1 VILSDRNAN
10 RIFCGGPGQPCN
22 YFNLKQ
28 IFIAEKQILV
38 DLAHGFLRLYKYYC
52 QVGGHMAVPH
62 SKKAKPAKPKKA
74 KIKGA
79 SLALLKKMPGGKLVW
94 VLLLLMTCSMGGWL
108 LFGNK
113 GLFHLFKIRQER
125 ERLLQ
130 TNLNL
135 KDENERLVK
144 IIDRLQH
151 DQEFIEDTIRKELNF
166 IKKNEVIYQLEPEVG
181 SGPRVTQAPA
191 LGPVPSPAKHKRT
204 GRL

>member
-1 VILSDRNAN
+1 
-10 RIFCGGPGQPCN
+10 
-22 YFNLKQ
+22 
-28 IFIAEKQILV
+28 
-38 DLAHGFLRLYKYYC
+38 
-52 QVGGHMAVPH
+52 MALPH
-62 SKKAKPAKPKKA
+62 SKKAKKA
-74 KIKGA
+74 TQKAQTKG
-79 SLALLKKMPGGKLVW
+79 SNLALLKKMPGGKFFW
-94 VLLLLMTCSMGGWL
+94 VLLLLMALSMGGLL

-113 GLFHLFKIRQER
+113 GLYHLYQIRQER

-130 TNLNL
+130 INLNL

-181 SGPRVTQAPA
+181 SGHKVTQAPA
-191 LGPVPSPAKHKRT
+191 LGPPPSPATKHKRT

>member
-1 VILSDRNAN
+1 
-10 RIFCGGPGQPCN
+10 
-22 YFNLKQ
+22 
-28 IFIAEKQILV
+28 
-38 DLAHGFLRLYKYYC
+38 
-52 QVGGHMAVPH
+52 MALPH
-62 SKKAKPAKPKKA
+62 SKKTKKPTQKA
-74 KIKGA
+74 ETKE
-79 SLALLKKMPGGKLVW
+79 SNLALLKKMPGGKFFW
-94 VLLLLMTCSMGGWL
+94 VILLLMTLSMGALL

-113 GLFHLFKIRQER
+113 GLYHLYRLRQER
-125 ERLLQ
+125 EQLLQ

-181 SGPRVTQAPA
+181 SGPKVTQAPA
-191 LGPVPSPAKHKRT
+191 LGPPPSPATKQKRT